1 MTPSRR
7 KRRIELMKT
16 KETDIPLENRPAPTG
31 CRECYD
37 AFSNGIKPAVLPIR
51 DFDFESA
58 SSGTLDARTL
68 FDDTGNFGEAT
79 EPARYHSIAEAGEI
93 PEDLKSVFE
102 YSRIDTVEQAV
113 GFLCASG
120 VEVEG
125 RDAFLVRAREVLGE
139 EAYAKYSTPLKQPPL
154 GCDERKAEV
163 EDVTVKAE
171 GDDVAA
177 VEK

>member
-1 MTPSRR
+1 
-7 KRRIELMKT
+7 MKT

-37 AFSNGIKPAVLPIR
+37 AFSNVIKPAVLPIR

-58 SSGTLDARTL
+58 SSGTLDARTP

-120 VEVEG
+120 IKAESH
-125 RDAFLVRAREVLGE
+125 DAFLARAREVLGD
-139 EAYAKYSTPLKQPPL
+139 EAYAKYSTLLKQPPL
-154 GCDERKAEV
+154 GCGEREAKV
-163 EDVTVKAE
+163 ENSTEITE

>member
-1 MTPSRR
+1 MM
-7 KRRIELMKT
+7 EQEEEVEVV
-16 KETDIPLENRPAPTG
+16 ET
-31 CRECYD
+31 
-37 AFSNGIKPAVLPIR
+37 F
-51 DFDFESA
+51 
-58 SSGTLDARTL
+58 
-68 FDDTGNFGEAT
+68 
-79 EPARYHSIAEAGEI
+79 HSLADVGEI
-93 PEDLKSVFE
+93 PGELGQVFE
-102 YSRIDTVEQAV
+102 GSWVKTVEQAV

-120 VEVEG
+120 IEVEG